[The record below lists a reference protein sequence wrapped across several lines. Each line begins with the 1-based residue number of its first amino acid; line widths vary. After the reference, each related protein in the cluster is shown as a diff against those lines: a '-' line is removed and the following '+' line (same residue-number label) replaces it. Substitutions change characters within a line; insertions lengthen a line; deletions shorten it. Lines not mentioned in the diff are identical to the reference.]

1 MNNKWMRPIT
11 VALLFVAALIVFG
24 FWANKENPTFT
35 TGMSEATLPVVQF
48 VYEDTLINEM
58 HGYVKPMDTST
69 LRGHITPVG
78 KNNDLKLQ
86 ITSPDLRI
94 TNVAY
99 EIRAVE
105 DGALL
110 IEDQHAVALSIGDI
124 TTCDVNLSGVLDN
137 NKEYDMKITL
147 KTESKDVY
155 YYTRLVTSKDCHI
168 EETLAFAK
176 EFHSYTFRED
186 AQEFIPTYMD
196 PATGDATT
204 LHYVDLT
211 CTLRQVTWADFEG
224 TRVSEIKASI
234 EEITP
239 YYNVIVLEY
248 VLTAT
253 TEGNE
258 TEYYKVQEYY
268 RLRWTEDRMYV
279 LNFERTMNQFF
290 QMENTFLRGE
300 DQIVLGIRNNE
311 VEYVTDEAENLIAF
325 VQNGE
330 LWLYDRL
337 EKQITQVFSFRE
349 LEGME
354 DREIWDQHDIHI
366 IRVDENGNVDFVV
379 LGYMNRGE
387 HEGQVGLGSYHYDRD
402 NNTVEE
408 DIFIESNQPYDVFR
422 CELQDFFYIN
432 EQRVLY
438 LIQNEI
444 FYQID
449 TISGTVTPLSKNMTK
464 DNYAVSESNRYI
476 ARIDLEEGEYST
488 SIHLQDLKT
497 GIVYEIEDE
506 ETRYLRPLGFMGED
520 FIYGVA
526 KEAQVGLD
534 ENGRDIFAMSY
545 LRIVDTA
552 DSAKKIIKT
561 YKPIGAYI
569 KSIGVDEQNIYVNL
583 ATIEDGHL
591 IDNGQDI
598 IMNRESEHAGQVK
611 PATIVTEAKQREMV
625 LTMKANAMDEPV
637 EHVVSMHLH
646 AEATTGDLSL
656 QERPEE
662 MYYAYAKG
670 ECIYAS
676 TQLWEAILAANE
688 QQGVVIDQ
696 DKNILWHRAKSS
708 TKTSIKNLTY
718 NEEDASYHSLA
729 KALSAILKKEGFAVS
744 AGKALAEG
752 KTPQEIL
759 SQYLSAAKVTNLYG
773 CRTDELL
780 YYVYLGTPVL
790 AHVEDDN
797 VILITGYNAKQI
809 TYYDPATNTDNSMSI
824 EDADLRFARGGNQY
838 LIYLK

>member
-35 TGMSEATLPVVQF
+35 TGMSEATLPVVRF

-58 HGYVKPMDTST
+58 HGYVNPMDVST
-69 LRGHITPVG
+69 VRGHITPVG
-78 KNNDLKLQ
+78 TNNDLKLQ
-86 ITSPDLRI
+86 ITSQDLKI

-99 EIRAVE
+99 EIRSVE
-105 DGALL
+105 DGTLL

-124 TTCDVNLSGVLDN
+124 TTCDVNLSGLLDN

-155 YYTRLVTSKDCHI
+155 YYTRLMTREDCHI
-168 EETLAFAK
+168 KETLAFAQ

-186 AQEFIPTYMD
+186 GKEFIPTYMD

-211 CTLRQVTWADFEG
+211 CTLRQVTWADFKG

-258 TEYYKVQEYY
+258 IEYYTVREYY

-279 LNFERTMNQFF
+279 LNFERSMDQFF
-290 QMENTFLRGE
+290 QMENSFLRGD
-300 DQIVLGIRNNE
+300 DQIVLGIRNDE
-311 VEYVTDEAENLIAF
+311 VEYVTDESENQIAF

-330 LWLYDRL
+330 LWLYDHL
-337 EKQITQVFSFRE
+337 EKQITQVFSFRG

-354 DREIWDQHDIHI
+354 DREIWNQHDIHI
-366 IRVDENGNVDFVV
+366 IRVDENGHVDFVV

-387 HEGQVGLGSYHYDRD
+387 HEGKVGLGAYHYDRD

-408 DIFIESNQPYDVFR
+408 DIFIESKQSYDVLR
-422 CELQDFFYIN
+422 SELQDFFYIN

-438 LIQNEI
+438 FIQNEI
-444 FYQID
+444 FYQVD
-449 TISGTVTPLSKNMTK
+449 TISGSITTLSENMSK
-464 DNYAVSESNRYI
+464 DNYAVSKSNRYI
-476 ARIDLEEGEYST
+476 ARIDMKEGQYST
-488 SIHLQDLKT
+488 TIHLQDLKT
-497 GIVYEIEDE
+497 GIVYELKDE
-506 ETRYLRPLGFMGED
+506 ETGYLRPLGFMGED
-520 FIYGVA
+520 FIYGIA
-526 KEAQVGLD
+526 KDGQVGVD
-534 ENGRDIFAMSY
+534 ENGRDLFAMSY
-545 LRIVDTA
+545 LRIVDTG
-552 DSAKKIIKT
+552 DSSKKIIKT

-569 KSIGVDEQNIYVNL
+569 KSIAVDEQNIYVNL
-583 ATIEDGHL
+583 ASIEEGHL
-591 IDNGQDI
+591 IDGGQDI
-598 IMNRESEHAGQVK
+598 IMNRESEQASQVK
-611 PATIVTEAKQREMV
+611 LDTFVTEAKQRQLV
-625 LTMKANAMDEPV
+625 LTMKANSTDEPV
-637 EHVVSMHLH
+637 EQVVSMHLH
-646 AEATTGDLSL
+646 GEASTGNLSFK
-656 QERPEE
+656 ERPKE
-662 MYYAYAKG
+662 MYYAYAQG
-670 ECIYAS
+670 DCIYAG
-676 TQLWEAILAANE
+676 TDLWEAILEANE
-688 QQGVVIDQ
+688 QQGIVIDQ
-696 DKNILWHRAKSS
+696 NRNVLWHRAKSS

-718 NEEDASYHSLA
+718 NETDATSSSLG
-729 KALSAILKKEGFAVS
+729 KALSAILKKEGFAVNV
-744 AGKALAEG
+744 GEALANG
-752 KTPQEIL
+752 ATPQEL
-759 SQYLSAAKVTNLYG
+759 LGQYLSAAKAFNLYD
-773 CRTDELL
+773 CKTDELL

-790 AHVEDDN
+790 AHVENGN

-809 TYYDPATNTDNSMSI
+809 TYYDPVTNTDNAMSI
-824 EDADLRFARGGNQY
+824 EDADLRFAQGGNQY